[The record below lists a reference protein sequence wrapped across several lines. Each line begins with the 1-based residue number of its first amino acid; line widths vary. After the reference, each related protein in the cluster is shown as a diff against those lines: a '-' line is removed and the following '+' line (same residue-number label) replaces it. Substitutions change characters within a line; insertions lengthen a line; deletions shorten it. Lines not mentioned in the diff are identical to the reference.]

1 MKYKESFVSSVS
13 IRMPVRAG
21 GAVLAAALLAVPSP
35 ALAQAAPGPVLP
47 PSGGVVYVTNAVSG
61 DVSSL
66 AIGPKAVLTPL
77 GKPVSTGGQFPR
89 AIALTPNGATAY
101 VVNSDSDTLSVF
113 RVGVQGALQ
122 PAPQIVKTGDEPW
135 GATVSPNGRTLY
147 VTNTADATIS
157 AYRIGPDGTPT
168 KLGDFPATSDH
179 PKQTVLSP
187 DGRFLYL
194 SYSDADETA
203 DSPPRVVTRFA
214 VRFDGTLGPAQD
226 VAKVGPGDYAIAI
239 SPDGGFVYVAS
250 SAALNVWGF
259 RRGADG
265 SLTPVPGS
273 PFAAPDLPVGLKVTP
288 DGQHL
293 YVGSNDPDTDSPP
306 GGLLGFTIL
315 ADGSLKPTAD
325 SPVPTPDHA
334 VVEAVAITPDGRDVF
349 AAIRDTSQVVGFEI
363 GSGGALKEAAGSP
376 FSTGG
381 ERPLSQSIAVRP
393 VPAPITPQ

>member
-1 MKYKESFVSSVS
+1 
-13 IRMPVRAG
+13 
-21 GAVLAAALLAVPSP
+21 
-35 ALAQAAPGPVLP
+35 
-47 PSGGVVYVTNAVSG
+47 
-61 DVSSL
+61 
-66 AIGPKAVLTPL
+66 
-77 GKPVSTGGQFPR
+77 VSTGGQFPR

-113 RVGVQGALQ
+113 RVGAQGALQ
-122 PAPQIVKTGDEPW
+122 PDPQIVKTGDEPW

-157 AYRIGPDGTPT
+157 AYRIGLDGTPT

-194 SYSDADETA
+194 SYADAEETA

-226 VAKVGPGDYAIAI
+226 VAKVGPADYAIAI

-250 SAALNVWGF
+250 SGAQNVWGF

-273 PFAAPDLPVGLKVTP
+273 PFTAPDLPVGLKVTP

-334 VVEAVAITPDGRDVF
+334 TVEAVAITPDGRDVF
-349 AAIRDTSQVVGFEI
+349 AAIRDTSQVVAFEI
-363 GSGGALKEAAGSP
+363 GSGGALKEAPGSP

-393 VPAPITPQ
+393 VPAPITPR

>member
-1 MKYKESFVSSVS
+1 MSSVS
-13 IRMPVRAG
+13 MRTG
-21 GAVLAAALLAVPSP
+21 GTVLAAAALLAVPSP
-35 ALAQAAPGPVLP
+35 ALGQAAGPVLP

-66 AIGPKAVLTPL
+66 AIGPRAALTPL

-89 AIALTPNGATAY
+89 AIALIPNGVTAY

-122 PAPQIVKTGDEPW
+122 PDPQIVKTGDEPW
-135 GATVSPNGRTLY
+135 GVMVAPNGRTLY
-147 VTNTADATIS
+147 VTNTTDATIS
-157 AYRIGPDGTPT
+157 AYRIGLNGTPT
-168 KLGDFPATSDH
+168 KLGDFRTTSDH

-194 SYSDADETA
+194 SYADVEETA

-214 VRFDGTLGPAQD
+214 VRSDGTLGPAQD
-226 VAKVGPGDYAIAI
+226 VAKVGPADYGIAI
-239 SPDGGFVYVAS
+239 SPDGGLVYVAS
-250 SAALNVWGF
+250 AAAQNVWGF

-273 PFAAPDLPVGLKVTP
+273 PFAAPTGPVGLKVTP
-288 DGQHL
+288 DAQHL
-293 YVGSNDPDTDSPP
+293 YVGSNDPDNDSP

-334 VVEAVAITPDGRDVF
+334 EVEAVAITPDGRDVF
-349 AAIRDTSQVVGFEI
+349 AAIRDTSQVAAFEI
-363 GSGGALKEAAGSP
+363 GSGGTLKEAPGSP

-381 ERPLSQSIAVRP
+381 KRPLSQSIAVRP